1 MQVRAART
9 REILI
14 RGAAECM
21 DTEGYRGATLT
32 AISKLCN
39 VSIGALTFHFPD
51 KTSLAAAVVRAGAA
65 TARTALE
72 ATPAPDQGPEPDDPD
87 SALRAVGA
95 LLHALTELIE
105 RDVVVRVA
113 ALLARERADIAADW
127 HEAWLPRLVELAERA
142 DARGELAPGAEPR
155 LVAGLVGWLLAAAEA
170 YPRTASGRHTDFRG
184 EVARAW
190 PLIERGIARSA
201 V

>member
-1 MQVRAART
+1 VVQIRAART
-9 REILI
+9 REVLI
-14 RGAAECM
+14 RGAAVCI
-21 DTEGYRGATLT
+21 DTQGYRGATLT
-32 AISKLCN
+32 AISRLCN

-65 TARTALE
+65 TVRTVVE
-72 ATPAPDQGPEPDDPD
+72 SESDDTDSD
-87 SALRAVGA
+87 SALRAVGTLLRA
-95 LLHALTELIE
+95 LAELIE
-105 RDVVVRVA
+105 EDVVVRVA

-142 DARGELAPGAEPR
+142 DARGELAPGVEPH

-170 YPRTASGRHTDFRG
+170 YPRTTPGRRADFRG

-190 PLIERGIARSA
+190 PLIERGLACGA
-201 V
+201 P